1 MSRAH
6 LARQL
11 TAAIT
16 QAACKGQSR
25 WWTECE
31 NAHAAAAT
39 PAQAQA
45 AAAPALAVCAGCP
58 EVTRCV
64 ARAELDDYT
73 GLAAGTA
80 WVNGVRR
87 AEYTTKTITVTL
99 DRPDSPRVAR
109 AMRLLRGRRGGGHIL
124 SLIHISEPTRPY

>member
-58 EVTRCV
+58 EVTRCS
-64 ARAELDDYT
+64 ARAELDSYT

-87 AEYTTKTITVTL
+87 PPAAVVPK
-99 DRPDSPRVAR
+99 
-109 AMRLLRGRRGGGHIL
+109 
-124 SLIHISEPTRPY
+124 SEPSRRRASRASTQ

>member
-31 NAHAAAAT
+31 NAHAAATT

-45 AAAPALAVCAGCP
+45 AAAPAMALCAGCP
-58 EVTRCV
+58 EVTQCA
-64 ARAELDDYT
+64 ARAELDSYT

-87 AEYTTKTITVTL
+87 PPAAVVLK
-99 DRPDSPRVAR
+99 
-109 AMRLLRGRRGGGHIL
+109 
-124 SLIHISEPTRPY
+124 SEPSQRRAG